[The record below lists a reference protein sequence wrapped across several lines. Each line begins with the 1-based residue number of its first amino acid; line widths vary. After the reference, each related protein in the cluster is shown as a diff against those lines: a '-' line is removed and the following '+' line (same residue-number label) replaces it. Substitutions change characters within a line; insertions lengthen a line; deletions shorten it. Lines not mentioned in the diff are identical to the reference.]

1 MERLM
6 KRSKAHPLGRSLNAI
21 AQESSS
27 FVATLRTFLAS
38 SGAPNKYDELNAR
51 YKTAPLRNLALW
63 IDDQDDLPEGNGPA
77 QNAPRKK
84 GRKLPRKRPTD
95 TREFTPL
102 AAQRGTSAHSLS
114 EGSARASSAMTT
126 ASSASSFS
134 SSSSSAHPKSTRNP
148 MPSEMKLTTKIVEED
163 NEEEEEVD
171 LEGFLRGVDDSFPD
185 LYLEAL
191 RGELGVTTA
200 QDLNTTS
207 ARDLRERG
215 GLKRLH
221 ARRVKEAAREREQKQ
236 RAAARRKHRELV
248 REAKAAKAA
257 AKAAKAEE
265 SSRNRRKMRN
275 SGEGVS

>member
-1 MERLM
+1 
-6 KRSKAHPLGRSLNAI
+6 
-21 AQESSS
+21 
-27 FVATLRTFLAS
+27 
-38 SGAPNKYDELNAR
+38 
-51 YKTAPLRNLALW
+51 
-63 IDDQDDLPEGNGPA
+63 
-77 QNAPRKK
+77 
-84 GRKLPRKRPTD
+84 
-95 TREFTPL
+95 
-102 AAQRGTSAHSLS
+102 
-114 EGSARASSAMTT
+114 
-126 ASSASSFS
+126 
-134 SSSSSAHPKSTRNP
+134 